1 MINRGVRFKL
11 LWLVGVAVAAFVLL
25 GIYSISN
32 TRSTFTWVKNVYETA
47 EEVRRGSQDIAT
59 PLDGV
64 RQLSLSIV
72 LAPNPTL
79 REKLVEQQ
87 KELTS
92 ALDKSLKDWVVDS
105 GADAEGVAF
114 QAFVDEWEHYK
125 KMKDVTVTKAL
136 ERYREEAFIN
146 ATGAEQI
153 QFDLVNQRLNE
164 WMKAKIVDADQV
176 YGDAK
181 TQNARVVLVSSI
193 MIALLTLA
201 VAGIGALTTRGI
213 VRPIGTLKAAAARIA
228 RRETVAQIDVH
239 TKDEL
244 GELARSMEAMAS
256 EIEAFMA
263 QQQASEA
270 EVRELNANLGRR
282 VEQRTVELENAMK
295 ELLAAKEAAED
306 SNRAKSEFLANMSHE
321 IRTPMNGII
330 GMTELALDTR
340 LTHEQHEYLGMVKSS
355 ADCLLAVINDILDS
369 SKIEAGKLDLDPIDF
384 NLRDHLDDTANALA
398 IRAHSKGLE
407 LACRV
412 AENVPDGLVGDPG
425 RLRQIIAN
433 LIGNAIKFTSDGEV
447 VINVERDS
455 AKEEEADGNIW
466 LHFKVSDTGIGI
478 PANKTDRLFKAF
490 SQVDMSTT
498 RKYGGTGL
506 GLAISAQLVHMMRG
520 EVWVESEEGKGSTF
534 HFTARFGVSKKMV
547 PRRALE
553 GLAKLRGMS
562 VLVVDDNATNCRIL
576 QELLRSWGL
585 QPTIVQSGK
594 EALRVMQHAL
604 DEEGNPFLMVLLDN
618 MMPEMDGFMLAEQIR
633 LRPELTGSTL
643 MMLSSGDRAE
653 NVARCHELGV
663 SAYLTKPIRQAELL
677 DSILAA
683 FRASP
688 ADSRDA
694 DSAASF
700 ERCETSLSLLV
711 TEDNLVNQKLAQRLL
726 EKRGHEVVM
735 AANGR
740 EAVDT
745 LQHENF
751 DVVLM
756 DVQMPE
762 MDGFEATKFIRARE
776 KETGGHVPIIAMTA
790 HAMKGDRERCLKL
803 GMDAYISKPLHPAEL
818 FEVVETLGFSDA
830 GAAAPRAR
838 VGEIPSFDRK
848 AVLVNFGGDAGLLRE
863 IVEAFLEEYPSQLN
877 RIRDGVARSDAAE
890 LREGAHSLKGAV
902 SNFGPNEAL
911 DLAEQLELKGRDEN
925 LDGAEAVVKQL
936 ERAIEELREA
946 LESGE

>member
-25 GIYSISN
+25 GIYSIFN
-32 TRSTFTWVKNVYETA
+32 TRSTFTWVKKVYETA
-47 EEVRRGSQDIAT
+47 EEVRRGSQDIST

-355 ADCLLAVINDILDS
+355 ADYLLAVINDILDS

-384 NLRDHLDDTANALA
+384 NLRDHLDDTVNALA

-425 RLRQIIAN
+425 RLRQIIVN

-455 AKEEEADGNIW
+455 AKEKEADGNIW

-520 EVWVESEEGKGSTF
+520 EVWVETVEGKGSTF

-547 PRRALE
+547 PRRAPE

-562 VLVVDDNATNCRIL
+562 VLVVDDNATNCRML

-677 DSILAA
+677 DAILAA

-694 DSAASF
+694 NSAASF

-745 LQHENF
+745 LEHGNF

-790 HAMKGDRERCLKL
+790 HAMKGDRVRCLEL

-848 AVLVNFGGDAGLLRE
+848 AALVNFGGDAGLLRE
-863 IVEAFLEEYPSQLN
+863 IVEAFREEYPSQLN

-911 DLAEQLELKGRDEN
+911 DLADQLELKGRDEN

-936 ERAIEELREA
+936 ERAIGELREA